1 MYGEEMKAEEDKL
14 RAEEAKMGTKRKYNS
29 QFNPQAARQNKLDT
43 KKKYWLE

>member
-1 MYGEEMKAEEDKL
+1 MKAEEEKL
-14 RAEEAKMGTKRKYNS
+14 LATEEAMGTKRKYNS